1 MSEDVLA
8 QALVYLVAA
17 VVFVPISK
25 RLGLGAVLGYLI
37 AGVTIGPWV
46 FGCVGG
52 EGHNVMHFAEFG
64 VVMMLFIV
72 GLELRPSL
80 LWQLR
85 RPIFGLGGAQVVVTT
100 AVVGALGFALGVDWR
115 IATAVGMTLAMSSTA
130 IVLSS
135 LNERGLLKSS
145 GGQSA
150 FSVLLFQ
157 DVSVIPILALF

>member
-1 MSEDVLA
+1 MSDDVLA

-46 FGCVGG
+46 FGFVGG

-85 RPIFGLGGAQVVVTT
+85 RPIFGLGGLQVAVT
-100 AVVGALGFALGVDWR
+100 AAAGAGVAIACGVAWKPALA
-115 IATAVGMTLAMSSTA
+115 IGMILAMSSTA
-130 IVLSS
+130 IVLAS
-135 LNERGLLKSS
+135 LTERNMLKTN

-157 DVSVIPILALF
+157 DI